1 MSKTIAV
8 FGAGPG
14 LGQAVA
20 RRYAREG
27 YTVALVARRREPL
40 AELADGLT
48 REGADAHVIPADL
61 SDTEG
66 VPALAEQI
74 RARVGELDAIYYG
87 PTAGGV
93 VAATG
98 LTPQHV
104 QAYMPTAVYTL
115 VALVHEFLP
124 PMIERRAGAL
134 LVATGASAVRGMRN
148 FSGPGPALA
157 AQRNYFQSLQAELAG
172 TGVYVGRLYI
182 GAVIKNSAWHARV
195 EAQGPSGR
203 RDPVADPDEL
213 AGILWAMHNTTRQP
227 EVIYPEGMFDGGSDA
242 AELR

>member
-87 PTAGGV
+87 PTAGGA

-124 PMIERRAGAL
+124 PMIERRA
-134 LVATGASAVRGMRN
+134 
-148 FSGPGPALA
+148 
-157 AQRNYFQSLQAELAG
+157 
-172 TGVYVGRLYI
+172 
-182 GAVIKNSAWHARV
+182 
-195 EAQGPSGR
+195 
-203 RDPVADPDEL
+203 
-213 AGILWAMHNTTRQP
+213 TRQP